1 MSTGMMIANRTSET
15 HPLQIAE
22 LPLGDGQGRIGLTF
36 CPGKKQLQALTG
48 GWDRDLGIDLDAVE
62 HSGAAA
68 LISLVEPHEL
78 VTLGVPTL
86 GDEVARR
93 GMTWLHMPI
102 TDVSPPGA
110 AFEASWA
117 RYGEGVRARLRDGFD
132 VVVHCKGGL
141 GRAGTIAAKLLV
153 ELGHSPDD
161 AVRRV
166 RAVRPGA
173 IETLS
178 QRDYVLAQR
187 AVPER
192 RPDLSAEAT
201 RDRAVGAL
209 VGLAVGDAVGTTLEF
224 KARDSYAPLT
234 DMIGGGPFHMKPGE
248 WTDDT
253 SMALALADSLIA
265 DRELDPADLMK
276 RFCAWRERGEY
287 SCGCHDIGITV
298 SGALSR
304 WRTTG
309 NAFAGSTDPNTAG
322 NGSLMRLAPVAVAHW
337 NNHAK
342 LVDVAARQSR
352 TTHGAPEAISAC
364 IGYAEMLAE
373 AIAGKPR
380 SDVMAPRQGGF
391 PGKIA
396 AIMAG
401 SWRGRRRCEIQSS
414 GYVAH
419 SLEAS
424 LWAVGR
430 TDDFRSAVLLA
441 ANLGGDADTTA
452 AITGQL
458 AGALYGVAGIPEDW
472 LEKLAWRDRIVE
484 MAERL
489 VAPTL
494 S

>member
-1 MSTGMMIANRTSET
+1 
-15 HPLQIAE
+15 
-22 LPLGDGQGRIGLTF
+22 
-36 CPGKKQLQALTG
+36 
-48 GWDRDLGIDLDAVE
+48 
-62 HSGAAA
+62 
-68 LISLVEPHEL
+68 
-78 VTLGVPTL
+78 
-86 GDEVARR
+86 
-93 GMTWLHMPI
+93 
-102 TDVSPPGA
+102 
-110 AFEASWA
+110 
-117 RYGEGVRARLRDGFD
+117 
-132 VVVHCKGGL
+132 VVHCKGGL
-141 GRAGTIAAKLLV
+141 GRAGTIAAKLFI

-166 RAVRPGA
+166 RAARPGA
-173 IETLS
+173 IETPS

-192 RPDLSAEAT
+192 QPDRSAEAT
-201 RDRAVGAL
+201 RDRAIGAL
-209 VGLAVGDAVGTTLEF
+209 VGLAVVDAVGTTLEF

-248 WTDDT
+248 STDDT

-265 DRELDPADLMK
+265 DRELDPADLME
-276 RFCAWRERGEY
+276 RFCAWQEGGEY
-287 SCGCHDIGITV
+287 SCGCHDLGITV
-298 SGALSR
+298 SGALNR

-309 NAFAGSTDPNTAG
+309 NVFADSTDPNTAG

-337 NNHAK
+337 NDHAK

-364 IGYAEMLAE
+364 IGYAEMLAD

-424 LWAVGR
+424 LWVVGR
-430 TDDFRSAVLLA
+430 TADFRSAVLLA
-441 ANLGGDADTTA
+441 ANLGGDADSTA
-452 AITGQL
+452 AITAQL
-458 AGALYGVAGIPEDW
+458 AGALYGLAAIPTDW
-472 LEKLAWRDRIVE
+472 LGKQAWRDRIVD

-489 VAPTL
+489 VGPTL
-494 S
+494 N